1 MFANYK
7 YSFYCKG
14 MKKVINFFIK
24 NNEYKDIH
32 GNKYLDNGNGF
43 SEEKI
48 NGEQTS
54 GLIVSNISNRRPA
67 GYNEDDLVLKGHASS
82 LDPNNAVSI
91 EVCGKTIK
99 AVYVKNIIDK
109 QTKHCELQ
117 SFMPKYNKT
126 DYLCDSFDIAGIPIR
141 LSPNKTLINIRS
153 IPIIENGNIKEFKF
167 YQFLDFENDIPFAD
181 EWAKQDAGSIEKTL
195 HDIVMQDKEKM
206 LRHRIALDNGRI
218 IHTYWDIQNGGSYI
232 DVYKLTL
239 KKENEKCIFSANKV
253 FSTKV
258 DEKIDEPVV
267 VDNELYTY
275 EHSGNV
281 VVYDILDNG
290 LRQRL
295 TFRGGFYNM
304 QDFFNITN
312 LKTGKALSRN
322 DYAKMEKRYIEEK
335 EKKEKANISVKPTT
349 NNKGSDIN
357 LKSEE
362 DIMEYKCKCNC
373 F

>member
-1 MFANYK
+1 MFFCDLY
-7 YSFYCKG
+7 
-14 MKKVINFFIK
+14 MIN
-24 NNEYKDIH
+24 NQNHTEYKDIH
-32 GNKYLDNGNGF
+32 GNKYLDDDNGS

-54 GLIVSNISNRRPA
+54 GIVVSNISDRRPTE
-67 GYNEDDLVLKGHASS
+67 YDEDDLVTKGHASFEE
-82 LDPNNAVSI
+82 PVSI

-195 HDIVMQDKEKM
+195 HDIVMPDKEKM

-232 DVYKLTL
+232 DVYELISEEKN
-239 KKENEKCIFSANKV
+239 KKRELNEKCIFSANKV

-335 EKKEKANISVKPTT
+335 EKKRKSKYIRQTY
-349 NNKGSDIN
+349 NKQ
-357 LKSEE
+357 
-362 DIMEYKCKCNC
+362 
-373 F
+373 

>member
-32 GNKYLDNGNGF
+32 GNKYLDNGNYS
-43 SEEKI
+43 SEEI
-48 NGEQTS
+48 NGKQTS
-54 GLIVSNISNRRPA
+54 GVIFSNISDHRPA

-195 HDIVMQDKEKM
+195 YDIVMSDKKKM
-206 LRHRIALDNGRI
+206 CGHRIALDNGRI
-218 IHTYWDIQNGGSYI
+218 IHTYLDIQNGGSYI
-232 DVYKLTL
+232 DVYKLTS

-253 FSTKV
+253 SSTKL
-258 DEKIDEPVV
+258 DDKTIDEPVV
-267 VDNELYTY
+267 VGNKLYTY

-281 VVYDILDNG
+281 VVYNILDNG
-290 LRQRL
+290 LEKQL

-312 LKTGKALSRN
+312 LTTGQVLLRN
-322 DYAKMEKRYIEEK
+322 DYAEMEKRYIEEK

-362 DIMEYKCKCNC
+362 DIREYKCKCNC

>member
-1 MFANYK
+1 
-7 YSFYCKG
+7 

-32 GNKYLDNGNGF
+32 GNKYLDNGNYS
-43 SEEKI
+43 SEEI
-48 NGEQTS
+48 NGKQTS
-54 GLIVSNISNRRPA
+54 GVIFSNISDHRPA

-99 AVYVKNIIDK
+99 AIGVKNIIDK

-117 SFMPKYNKT
+117 SFIPQQNKT
-126 DYLCDSFDIAGIPIR
+126 DHLCDPFDIAGIPIR
-141 LSPNKTLINIRS
+141 LSPYRTHINIRS

-181 EWAKQDAGSIEKTL
+181 EWTKQDAGSIEKTL
-195 HDIVMQDKEKM
+195 HDIVMSDKEKM
-206 LRHRIALDNGRI
+206 WRHRIALDNGRI

-239 KKENEKCIFSANKV
+239 KKENEKCIFSTNKV
-253 FSTKV
+253 FSAKV

-267 VDNELYTY
+267 VGNKLYTY

-281 VVYDILDNG
+281 VVYNILDNG
-290 LRQRL
+290 LQQQL

-335 EKKEKANISVKPTT
+335 EKKRKSKYIRQTY
-349 NNKGSDIN
+349 NKQ
-357 LKSEE
+357 
-362 DIMEYKCKCNC
+362 
-373 F
+373 

>member
-1 MFANYK
+1 
-7 YSFYCKG
+7 

-109 QTKHCELQ
+109 QTKHCELR
-117 SFMPKYNKT
+117 SFMPQYNKK
-126 DYLCDSFDIAGIPIR
+126 DHLCDPFDIDGIPIR
-141 LSPNKTLINIRS
+141 LSPDRTHINIRS

-167 YQFLDFENDIPFAD
+167 CQFLDFENYNPIAD
-181 EWAKQDAGSIEKTL
+181 KWAKKDARSIEKTL
-195 HDIVMQDKEKM
+195 YDIVMKDKDN
-206 LRHRIALDNGRI
+206 RWAHRVALDNGRI

-232 DVYKLTL
+232 DVYELISEEKN
-239 KKENEKCIFSANKV
+239 KKREFRAERIISKQVNEI
-253 FSTKV
+253 
-258 DEKIDEPVV
+258 IDELVV
-267 VDNELYTY
+267 VGDKLYTY
-275 EHSGNV
+275 TNKTGNV
-281 VVYDILDNG
+281 AVYKILDDE
-290 LRQRL
+290 LQQQL

-312 LKTGKALSRN
+312 LKTYKKLSRD

-335 EKKEKANISVKPTT
+335 EKEKKENAPTKPKT
-349 NNKGSDIN
+349 NNKGPDIN
-357 LKSEE
+357 LEGEE
-362 DIMEYKCKCNC
+362 DVRECKCNIQ
-373 F
+373 